1 MPKTS
6 KEQITDDEKKII
18 HELQKNS
25 KESIDKIAK
34 KCGFSR
40 QKVWRVIK
48 RLEKDKTIWG
58 YSAVV
63 DDEKF
68 DVTRYIML
76 IKRSS
81 QPLGDA
87 INKITNLIAE
97 KRGREIGIDVLSV
110 GYLHGRYDVAIVFTA
125 EDIKHAK
132 KFSEI
137 LVAEGAN
144 LLSEVE
150 LMEFIFLLREGGIT
164 NPEIKKFKEFF

>member
-1 MPKTS
+1 MPKRS
-6 KEQITDDEKKII
+6 IKQIGEDEKKFLKV
-18 HELQKNS
+18 LQTNS
-25 KESIDKIAK
+25 GDSIESIAK
-34 KCGFSR
+34 RCGFSR
-40 QKVWRVIK
+40 QKVWRIKK

-144 LLSEVE
+144 LISEVE
-150 LMEFIFLLREGGIT
+150 LMEYIFLLREGGIT

>member
-1 MPKTS
+1 M
-6 KEQITDDEKKII
+6 Q
-18 HELQKNS
+18 
-25 KESIDKIAK
+25 SI
-34 KCGFSR
+34 
-40 QKVWRVIK
+40 
-48 RLEKDKTIWG
+48 
-58 YSAVV
+58 
-63 DDEKF
+63 
-68 DVTRYIML
+68 
-76 IKRSS
+76 
-81 QPLGDA
+81 
-87 INKITNLIAE
+87 KITNLIAE

>member
-1 MPKTS
+1 MW
-6 KEQITDDEKKII
+6 
-18 HELQKNS
+18 
-25 KESIDKIAK
+25 
-34 KCGFSR
+34 FSR
-40 QKVWRVIK
+40 QKVSRVKK

-58 YSAVV
+58 YNAVF
-63 DDEKF
+63 DDEKL
-68 DVTRYIML
+68 DVKRYIL
-76 IKRSS
+76 LVKRSS
-81 QPLGDA
+81 KPIGDA
-87 INKITNLIAE
+87 INKITQLTAE
-97 KRGREIGIDVLSV
+97 KRGRKVGINVLSV